1 MLERTSI
8 KLAVFKQHF
17 HMPTDNLVTQ
27 NICSDK
33 DKSAINC
40 NLINIIR
47 VGGVETM
54 ELLSKKIRK
63 ISQKLPPIKHS
74 GMPKLKYLK
83 SKYDLQ
89 VKDIYKRLSISD
101 QA

>member
-8 KLAVFKQHF
+8 KLAVFTQHF

-47 VGGVETM
+47 LGGCRNYETF
-54 ELLSKKIRK
+54 EHIKKNITK
-63 ISQKLPPIKHS
+63 GTPIKHS
-74 GMPKLKYLK
+74 GMLNTLKA
-83 SKYDLQ
+83 
-89 VKDIYKRLSISD
+89 SII
-101 QA
+101 

>member
-1 MLERTSI
+1 MLEHTSI

-54 ELLSKKIRK
+54 KLLSISRK

-74 GMPKLKYLK
+74 GMPKPKYLK
-83 SKYDLQ
+83 SKYNLQ
-89 VKDIYKRLSISD
+89 VK
-101 QA
+101 